1 MCLSSINL
9 RIFLVE
15 VIMGIHLK
23 SVILLSKHEYPF
35 WLKFSGWRAQ
45 CSVSLERDSSVVR
58 VVAYVA
64 VFHNN
69 RWRPAKENYVA
80 SESLISFTH
89 SAQSQN
95 CSKACQLQPLRRA
108 SPKAGL
114 LESIYFGQLSNSTPV
129 LRGCGKTTHRQY
141 PTEQRQK
148 QVIQAE
154 DWAR

>member
-1 MCLSSINL
+1 
-9 RIFLVE
+9 
-15 VIMGIHLK
+15 MGIHL
-23 SVILLSKHEYPF
+23 IFNLLLSKLQYPF
-35 WLKFSGWRAQ
+35 WLKFSSWRAQ
-45 CSVSLERDSSVVR
+45 CSVSLERGQSVVR

-95 CSKACQLQPLRRA
+95 CSKACQLQPFRRA

-114 LESIYFGQLSNSTPV
+114 LESNYFG
-129 LRGCGKTTHRQY
+129 
-141 PTEQRQK
+141 
-148 QVIQAE
+148 
-154 DWAR
+154 